1 VENSQATFETYDG
14 VKLVLGGGRVVECAP
29 LSVAEATRL
38 LRQLTPEEGDPD
50 HASFIAEF
58 PERLG
63 IMDELL
69 VDLVEVE
76 GVGGEPLELGEL
88 TLRDGFDMATLWG
101 VSVAP
106 PDIDAE
112 ASAKAQLRVLDEFP
126 ATFGLPTDL
135 PAAEVFAVARRLT
148 EAIYLR
154 IYGLASRFSE
164 SLTGRPTG
172 QVIDVNRLSS
182 SSSAPPRAS
191 TT

>member
-1 VENSQATFETYDG
+1 VENSQATFEAYDG

-69 VDLVEVE
+69 ADLVEVE

-126 ATFGLPTDL
+126 ATFGLAVDL

-154 IYGLASRFSE
+154 IYGLAARFSE

>member
-1 VENSQATFETYDG
+1 
-14 VKLVLGGGRVVECAP
+14 
-29 LSVAEATRL
+29 
-38 LRQLTPEEGDPD
+38 
-50 HASFIAEF
+50 
-58 PERLG
+58 
-63 IMDELL
+63 
-69 VDLVEVE
+69 
-76 GVGGEPLELGEL
+76 
-88 TLRDGFDMATLWG
+88 MATLWG

-126 ATFGLPTDL
+126 ATFGLATDL

-154 IYGLASRFSE
+154 IYGLAARFSE

-172 QVIDVNRLSS
+172 QVIDANRLSS
-182 SSSAPPRAS
+182 SSSAPLRAS